1 MLTLQPKKWLNQRQ
15 AEREFSSLLLFTQ
28 HHDTVANTDACA
40 HLHTY
45 SRRQIL
51 EVHTPAPT
59 CAHYTCMHA
68 KVCIYKHTCAYT
80 HTSCSLPG
88 THQLDGGVP
97 RKQVVQVNSVQF
109 SETTSVLSSQTLPL
123 LAGSL
128 PRGPTW
134 CISWKQRLQSLSN
147 NDSNVIPHCKQNFCW
162 AILFYWLTTSFRY
175 VSSFNLDM
183 QLWKSRRIVTWKKDS
198 PCLERV
204 TAHNMT
210 AGMKI

>member
-1 MLTLQPKKWLNQRQ
+1 MLTLQPKKWLWVKDKQKESFPPCFCSHSTMTQ
-15 AEREFSSLLLFTQ
+15 MQTPMHAHTHTHIHAGKSSKYT
-28 HHDTVANTDACA
+28 HRHP
-40 HLHTY
+40 H
-45 SRRQIL
+45 
-51 EVHTPAPT
+51 VHA
-59 CAHYTCMHA
+59 YTCMHA
-68 KVCIYKHTCAYT
+68 KVCIYKHTCIHT

-128 PRGPTW
+128 PQGPTW
-134 CISWKQRLQSLSN
+134 FISWKQRLQSLSN
-147 NDSNVIPHCKQNFCW
+147 NDSNVIPHYKQNFCW

-183 QLWKSRRIVTWKKDS
+183 QL
-198 PCLERV
+198 
-204 TAHNMT
+204 
-210 AGMKI
+210 

>member
-1 MLTLQPKKWLNQRQ
+1 MTLSQRQ
-15 AEREFSSLLLFTQ
+15 AERELSSLLLFTQ
-28 HHDTVANTDACA
+28 HHDTDANTDACT

-59 CAHYTCMHA
+59 CARLHVHACQGLHIQTHVYTH
-68 KVCIYKHTCAYT
+68 T

-128 PRGPTW
+128 PQGPTW
-134 CISWKQRLQSLSN
+134 FILWKQRLQSLSN
-147 NDSNVIPHCKQNFCW
+147 NDSNVIPHYKQNFCW

-183 QLWKSRRIVTWKKDS
+183 QL
-198 PCLERV
+198 
-204 TAHNMT
+204 
-210 AGMKI
+210 